1 MTLDELRAIEMAS
14 VQELM
19 SFDFDGTR
27 SNTMK
32 LSSIILHLRN
42 IRRTIS
48 MVELEQWK
56 NEQSMRHGI
65 NVDEYID
72 LSDGEGIFIR

>member
-1 MTLDELRAIEMAS
+1 MTLDELRTEEVAAA
-14 VQELM
+14 QRLM
-19 SFDFDGTR
+19 SFDFDGSR
-27 SNTMK
+27 ANI
-32 LSSIILHLRN
+32 LSLFMIIQELRG

-56 NEQSMRHGI
+56 NDQCLRHGI
-65 NVDEYID
+65 NVDDYID